1 MAKYTELYSEYLAS
15 GGAVPTAAFAEVSDD
30 FEDLFTAYYCDRE
43 IGVETE
49 ELFAIKLNLRAAMVC
64 PLYKARIAAYD
75 GVLGKV
81 GAASKVRTFNAGAQS
96 GDVTVLPI
104 NSVSA
109 QPNSKTSTAAYTNT
123 ETIEGETTDEALRLE
138 EFYRKKVHD
147 VKLQCLQEF
156 ENLFMRVY

>member
-123 ETIEGETTDEALRLE
+123 ETVEGETPDEALRLE

>member
-15 GGAVPTAAFAEVSDD
+15 GGAVPSANFAEVSDD

-49 ELFAIKLNLRAAMVC
+49 ELFAIKLNMRAAMVC

-81 GAASKVRTFNAGAQS
+81 GAASKIRTFNAGAQS

-104 NSVSA
+104 NSISA
-109 QPNSKTSTAAYTNT
+109 QPNSKTSTAAYVNT
-123 ETIEGETTDEALRLE
+123 EKVEGVTPDEALRLE
-138 EFYRKKVHD
+138 EFYRQKVHD

>member
-81 GAASKVRTFNAGAQS
+81 GAASKVRTFNAGEQS

-104 NSVSA
+104 NSISA

-123 ETIEGETTDEALRLE
+123 ERVEGETTDEALRLE

-147 VKLQCLQEF
+147 VKLQCLKEF

>member
-15 GGAVPTAAFAEVSDD
+15 GGAVPSANFAEVSDD

-49 ELFAIKLNLRAAMVC
+49 ELFAIKLNMRAAMVC

-81 GAASKVRTFNAGAQS
+81 GAASKIRTFNAGAQS

-104 NSVSA
+104 NSLSA
-109 QPNSKTSTAAYTNT
+109 QPNSKTSTAAYVNT
-123 ETIEGETTDEALRLE
+123 EKVEGVTPDEALRLE

>member
-49 ELFAIKLNLRAAMVC
+49 ELFAIKLNLRASMVC

-81 GAASKVRTFNAGAQS
+81 GAASKVRTFNAGEQS

-104 NSVSA
+104 NSISA

-123 ETIEGETTDEALRLE
+123 ETIEGATPDEALRLE

-147 VKLQCLQEF
+147 VKLQCLKEF

>member
-81 GAASKVRTFNAGAQS
+81 GAASKVRTFNAGEQS

-104 NSVSA
+104 NSISA

-123 ETIEGETTDEALRLE
+123 ETVEGETTDEALRLE

-147 VKLQCLQEF
+147 VKLQCLKEF

>member
-30 FEDLFTAYYCDRE
+30 FEDMFTAYYCDRE

-49 ELFAIKLNLRAAMVC
+49 ELFAIKLNLRASMVC

-104 NSVSA
+104 NSISA

-147 VKLQCLQEF
+147 VKLQCLKEF

>member
-81 GAASKVRTFNAGAQS
+81 GAASKVRTFNAGEQS

-104 NSVSA
+104 NSISA

-123 ETIEGETTDEALRLE
+123 ETIEGVTPDEALRLE

-147 VKLQCLQEF
+147 VKLQCLKEF

>member
-49 ELFAIKLNLRAAMVC
+49 ELFAIKLNMRAAMVC

-81 GAASKVRTFNAGAQS
+81 GAASKIRTFNAGEQS

-104 NSVSA
+104 NSISA

-123 ETIEGETTDEALRLE
+123 ETVEGVTPDEALRLE

>member
-81 GAASKVRTFNAGAQS
+81 GAASKVRTFNAGEQS

-104 NSVSA
+104 NSISA

-123 ETIEGETTDEALRLE
+123 ETIAGETTDEALRLE

-147 VKLQCLQEF
+147 VKLQCLKEF

>member
-49 ELFAIKLNLRAAMVC
+49 ELFAIKLNLRASMVC

-81 GAASKVRTFNAGAQS
+81 GAASKVRTFNAGEQS

-104 NSVSA
+104 NSISA

-123 ETIEGETTDEALRLE
+123 ETIGGETPDEALRLE

>member
-49 ELFAIKLNLRAAMVC
+49 ELFAIKLNLRASMVC

-104 NSVSA
+104 NSISA
-109 QPNSKTSTAAYTNT
+109 QPNSKTSTAAFTNT
-123 ETIEGETTDEALRLE
+123 ETVEGETPDEALRLE

-147 VKLQCLQEF
+147 VKLQCLKEF

>member
-15 GGAVPTAAFAEVSDD
+15 GGAVPSADFAEVSND

-49 ELFAIKLNLRAAMVC
+49 ELFAIKLNLRASMVC

-81 GAASKVRTFNAGAQS
+81 GAASKVRTFNAGEQS

-104 NSVSA
+104 DSISA

-123 ETIEGETTDEALRLE
+123 ETVEGETTDEALRLE

-147 VKLQCLQEF
+147 VKLQCLKEF

>member
-30 FEDLFTAYYCDRE
+30 FEELFTAYYCDRE

-49 ELFAIKLNLRAAMVC
+49 ELFAIKLNMRAAMVC

-81 GAASKVRTFNAGAQS
+81 GAASKIRTFNAGAQS

-123 ETIEGETTDEALRLE
+123 ETVEGVTPDEALRLE

>member
-15 GGAVPTAAFAEVSDD
+15 GGAVPSAAFAEVSDD
-30 FEDLFTAYYCDRE
+30 FEDLFTAYFCDRE

-104 NSVSA
+104 NSISA

-147 VKLQCLQEF
+147 VKLQCLKEF

>member
-15 GGAVPTAAFAEVSDD
+15 GGAVPTVAFAEVSDD

-81 GAASKVRTFNAGAQS
+81 GAASKVRTFNAGEQS

-104 NSVSA
+104 NSISA

-123 ETIEGETTDEALRLE
+123 ETIGGETPDEALRLE

-147 VKLQCLQEF
+147 VKLQCLKEF

>member
-104 NSVSA
+104 NSISA

-123 ETIEGETTDEALRLE
+123 ETVEGETTDEALRLE

-147 VKLQCLQEF
+147 VKLQCLKEF

>member
-15 GGAVPTAAFAEVSDD
+15 GGVVPTAAFAEVSDD
-30 FEDLFTAYYCDRE
+30 FEDMFTAYYCDRE

-49 ELFAIKLNLRAAMVC
+49 ELFAIKLNLRASMVC

-81 GAASKVRTFNAGAQS
+81 GAASKVRTFNASAQS

-109 QPNSKTSTAAYTNT
+109 QPNSKTSAAAYTNT
-123 ETIEGETTDEALRLE
+123 ETIEGETPDEALRLE

-147 VKLQCLQEF
+147 VKLQCLKEF

>member
-49 ELFAIKLNLRAAMVC
+49 ELFAIKLNLRASMVC

-104 NSVSA
+104 NSLSA

-147 VKLQCLQEF
+147 VKLQCLKEF

>member
-81 GAASKVRTFNAGAQS
+81 GAASKVRTFNAGEQS

-147 VKLQCLQEF
+147 VKLQCLKEF

>member
-49 ELFAIKLNLRAAMVC
+49 ELFAIKLNLRASMVC

-104 NSVSA
+104 NSISA

-138 EFYRKKVHD
+138 EF
-147 VKLQCLQEF
+147 
-156 ENLFMRVY
+156 

>member
-1 MAKYTELYSEYLAS
+1 MAIYTELYSEYLAS
-15 GGAVPTAAFAEVSDD
+15 GGAVPSADFAEVSVD
-30 FEDLFTAYYCDRE
+30 FEDMFTAYFCDKE
-43 IGVETE
+43 IGFETE
-49 ELFAIKLNLRAAMVC
+49 ELFAMKLALRAAMVC

-104 NSVSA
+104 NSISA

-147 VKLQCLQEF
+147 VKLQCLKEF

>member
-81 GAASKVRTFNAGAQS
+81 GAASKVRTFNAGEQS

-104 NSVSA
+104 NSISA

-123 ETIEGETTDEALRLE
+123 ETVTGETTDEALRLE

-147 VKLQCLQEF
+147 VKLQCLKEF

>member
-104 NSVSA
+104 NSLSA
-109 QPNSKTSTAAYTNT
+109 QPNSKSSTAAYTNT

-147 VKLQCLQEF
+147 VKLQCLKEF

>member
-49 ELFAIKLNLRAAMVC
+49 ELFAIKLNMRAAMVC

-104 NSVSA
+104 NSISA
-109 QPNSKTSTAAYTNT
+109 QPNSKTSTAAYVNT
-123 ETIEGETTDEALRLE
+123 EKVEGVTPDEALRLE

>member
-15 GGAVPTAAFAEVSDD
+15 GGAVPTAAFAEVSAD
-30 FEDLFTAYYCDRE
+30 FEDMFTAYYCDRE

-49 ELFAIKLNLRAAMVC
+49 ELFAIKLNLRASMVC

-75 GVLGKV
+75 AVLSKV

-123 ETIEGETTDEALRLE
+123 ETVEGVTPDEALRLE

>member
-1 MAKYTELYSEYLAS
+1 MAKYTELYSEYLES
-15 GGAVPTAAFAEVSDD
+15 GGAVPTTAFAEVSDD
-30 FEDLFTAYYCDRE
+30 FEELFTAYYCDRE

-49 ELFAIKLNLRAAMVC
+49 ELFAIKLALRASMVC

-123 ETIEGETTDEALRLE
+123 ETVQGVTPDEALRLE
-138 EFYRKKVHD
+138 EFYRQKVHD

>member
-147 VKLQCLQEF
+147 VKLQCLEEF

>member
-49 ELFAIKLNLRAAMVC
+49 ELFAIKLNLRASMVC

>member
-15 GGAVPTAAFAEVSDD
+15 GGAVPSADFAKVSDD
-30 FEDLFTAYYCDRE
+30 FEELFTAYYCDRE

-49 ELFAIKLNLRAAMVC
+49 ELFAIKLSMRAAMVC
-64 PLYKARIAAYD
+64 PLYKTRIAAYD

-96 GDVTVLPI
+96 GDVTVLPS

-123 ETIEGETTDEALRLE
+123 ETVEGVTPDEALRLE

>member
-15 GGAVPTAAFAEVSDD
+15 GGAVPSAAFAEVSDD

-109 QPNSKTSTAAYTNT
+109 QPNSKTTTAAYTNT

>member
-15 GGAVPTAAFAEVSDD
+15 GGAVPSANFAEVSDD

-49 ELFAIKLNLRAAMVC
+49 ELFAIKLNMRAAMVC

-109 QPNSKTSTAAYTNT
+109 QPNSKTSTAAYVNT
-123 ETIEGETTDEALRLE
+123 EKVEGVTPDEALRLE

>member
-104 NSVSA
+104 NSLSA

-147 VKLQCLQEF
+147 VKLQCLKEF

>member
-49 ELFAIKLNLRAAMVC
+49 ELFAIKLNLRASMVC

-81 GAASKVRTFNAGAQS
+81 GAASKVRTFNAGEQS

-104 NSVSA
+104 NSISA

-123 ETIEGETTDEALRLE
+123 ERIEGETTDEALRLE

-147 VKLQCLQEF
+147 VKLQCLKEF

>member
-49 ELFAIKLNLRAAMVC
+49 ELFAIKLNLRASMVC

-104 NSVSA
+104 NSISA

-147 VKLQCLQEF
+147 VKLQCLREF

>member
-81 GAASKVRTFNAGAQS
+81 GAASKVRTFNAGEQS

-104 NSVSA
+104 NSISA
-109 QPNSKTSTAAYTNT
+109 QPNSKTSTAAYTNK
-123 ETIEGETTDEALRLE
+123 ETVEGETTDEALRLE

-147 VKLQCLQEF
+147 VKLQCLKEF

>member
-49 ELFAIKLNLRAAMVC
+49 ELFAIKLNLRASMVC

-81 GAASKVRTFNAGAQS
+81 GAASKVRTFNAGEQS

-104 NSVSA
+104 NSISA

-123 ETIEGETTDEALRLE
+123 ERIEGETPDEALRLE

-147 VKLQCLQEF
+147 VKLQCLKEF

>member
-49 ELFAIKLNLRAAMVC
+49 ELFAIKLNLRATMVC

-81 GAASKVRTFNAGAQS
+81 GAASKVRTFNAGEQS

-104 NSVSA
+104 NSISA

-123 ETIEGETTDEALRLE
+123 ETVEGETTDEALRLE

-147 VKLQCLQEF
+147 VKLQCLKEF

>member
-15 GGAVPTAAFAEVSDD
+15 GGAVPSAAFAEVSAD
-30 FEDLFTAYYCDRE
+30 FEDMFTAYYCDRE

-81 GAASKVRTFNAGAQS
+81 GAASKVRTFNAGEQS

-104 NSVSA
+104 NSISA

-123 ETIEGETTDEALRLE
+123 ETVTGETTDEALRLE

-147 VKLQCLQEF
+147 VKLQCLKEF